1 MWRVKVLINTFEA
14 YWYHVVIPVCL
25 LPTQTPLL
33 SFLALCS
40 LFLSKTSKKKK
51 KRNLVSGSSISFWSL
66 DLWWNRNSM
75 FLTSNDT
82 SFQKAAWKDLKGS
95 ISEVAAAIV
104 LLLVIQQGLPI
115 CSKKVETTSWLKSYK
130 SKLCEIEFK

>member
-1 MWRVKVLINTFEA
+1 MWRVKVLINTSEA

-25 LPTQTPLL
+25 LLTQTSLL
-33 SFLALCS
+33 SFLALRS
-40 LFLSKTSKKKK
+40 LFLSKTSRKK
-51 KRNLVSGSSISFWSL
+51 KRNLVSGSSICFWSL
-66 DLWWNRNSM
+66 DLWWNRSSM

-115 CSKKVETTSWLKSYK
+115 CSKNIETTSWLKSYITRVNSMK
-130 SKLCEIEFK
+130 